1 MKTSIT
7 FAGLLSGLMLLLAG
21 CDTVSEMV
29 ASPPPQ
35 PPCPPSSVL
44 DDAATVTR
52 FREGPGRD
60 FIDIVAEGKISG
72 YGGGCHYDF
81 DMKTGE
87 ALLTVEVAVEFEA
100 QRGSA
105 DKDRKAMF
113 DYFIS
118 VADPEQNILS
128 KGLFNVVIDFPENR
142 TRRNFTDNNP
152 PVVLEIKL
160 KPEQA
165 GKDFHIFIGFQLS
178 ESELEFNRR
187 QREIGSGVRK

>member
-1 MKTSIT
+1 M
-7 FAGLLSGLMLLLAG
+7 LSGLLLLLAG
-21 CDTVSEMV
+21 CETVSDVV
-29 ASPPPQ
+29 AGAPPQ

-44 DDAATVTR
+44 DDAATVTK

-60 FIDIVAEGKISG
+60 FIDVVAEGKISG

-105 DKDRKAMF
+105 DKDRKAKF
-113 DYFIS
+113 DYFVSI
-118 VADPEQNILS
+118 ADKEQNILN
-128 KGLFNVVIDFPENR
+128 KGVFNVDIDFPDNR
-142 TRRNFTDNNP
+142 TRRNVTDDNP

-160 KPEQA
+160 KPEQV

-187 QREIGSGVRK
+187 QREIRSGVSK